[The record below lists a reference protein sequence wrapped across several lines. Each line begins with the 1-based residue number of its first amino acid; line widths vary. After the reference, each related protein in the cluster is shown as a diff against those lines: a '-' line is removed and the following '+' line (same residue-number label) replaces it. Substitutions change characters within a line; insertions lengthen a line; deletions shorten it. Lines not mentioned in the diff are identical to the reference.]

1 MWQRILEGME
11 RESGVSLMR
20 LIKNLLCKFFG
31 HKKSHIKLAYSINV
45 FASSIQVEVFEV
57 SICSRCGSIS
67 VNRIDWYERYSLYS
81 ARIAEDEEKGLREI
95 GAVTLKEAY
104 KELRA

>member
-1 MWQRILEGME
+1 MK
-11 RESGVSLMR
+11 V
-20 LIKNLLCKFFG
+20 LCKFFG
-31 HKKSHIKLAYSINV
+31 HKKSHIKIAYTINV
-45 FASSIQVEVFEV
+45 LSTSVQVEVFEV